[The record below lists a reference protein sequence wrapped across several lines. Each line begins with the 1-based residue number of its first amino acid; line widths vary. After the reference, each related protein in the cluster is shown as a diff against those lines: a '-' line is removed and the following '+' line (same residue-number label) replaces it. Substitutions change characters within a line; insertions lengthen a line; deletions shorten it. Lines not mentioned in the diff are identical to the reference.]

1 MDHGLAISDERRRMM
16 IDQVMIDSGSFSSDF
31 CMVSSQQQLYI
42 RSEDKKITGLKKVM
56 MHQLKYFKIDFLHNY
71 I

>member
-31 CMVSSQQQLYI
+31 CMVSTDFISGQ
-42 RSEDKKITGLKKVM
+42 KIKR
-56 MHQLKYFKIDFLHNY
+56 
-71 I
+71 